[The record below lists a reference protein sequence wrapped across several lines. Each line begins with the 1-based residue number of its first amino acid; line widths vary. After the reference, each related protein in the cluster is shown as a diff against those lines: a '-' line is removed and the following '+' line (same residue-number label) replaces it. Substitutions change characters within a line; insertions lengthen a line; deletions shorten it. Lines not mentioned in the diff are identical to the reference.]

1 MIRVTTNGALRS
13 YKSHLMNATKK
24 MNDSY
29 TSVMTGRRFNTY
41 AEDPASA
48 TRAFRM
54 RSSLA
59 SASQQSEN
67 NDTITKKFTTAWSVI
82 DEVQTNIV
90 DKMGRI
96 PALTGNSDTN
106 MSVLSELGQVLKSGA
121 ESLVHSMNAKYGDDF
136 MFGGAEIHEVPFTWG
151 EDGELLYRGE
161 KVDGMNTSDYQ
172 RIDDHLYTDI
182 GLGFKEDIN
191 GSLIPSSAYDGSL
204 NGLDFTGYGTE
215 TVTLSDGTSVDV
227 PQNVASVMM
236 ELGKVFQGYDLEK
249 HEWTYPENG
258 GSREYAVALIQRLEE
273 ASSEMIKAHAN
284 LDAEVTYL
292 NANAERLTWTMDNL
306 NEQIVDTE
314 DVDSA
319 EAIMELTWAQQC
331 YNAAL
336 KIGTSIIPESLMDYM
351 R

>member
-191 GSLIPSSAYDGSL
+191 GNLIPSSAYDGSL

-215 TVTLSDGTSVDV
+215 TVTLSD
-227 PQNVASVMM
+227 
-236 ELGKVFQGYDLEK
+236 
-249 HEWTYPENG
+249 YP
-258 GSREYAVALIQRLEE
+258 
-273 ASSEMIKAHAN
+273 SSM
-284 LDAEVTYL
+284 
-292 NANAERLTWTMDNL
+292 
-306 NEQIVDTE
+306 
-314 DVDSA
+314 
-319 EAIMELTWAQQC
+319 
-331 YNAAL
+331 
-336 KIGTSIIPESLMDYM
+336 
-351 R
+351 